1 MVNRSSPRRLRSRNR
16 CCARA
21 TPPGAVVVPSRPRPS
36 LWMPAPARCL
46 RTRIADGMAR
56 ARGPPV
62 PPPPRRGS
70 PRPVARPHA
79 PRSRPDEDWRFPDP
93 PGSGPPALPLPPRR
107 VIVPEPTPRS
117 PPLPP
122 GGAGGSRLLQARR
135 ATSGS
140 RGGRER
146 WRAPVTKCRGPS
158 YGTLAIL
165 PRHSVMISTP
175 FPGWRFGGP
184 RARPGHVGAHLARIG
199 SVSRRLPASGRVSR
213 HSRPPDCSGSVA
225 PMKSVRAAQPAH
237 HLREAGSGWEDA
249 QHRLPLLVPKA
260 RGFRVASP
268 LPSPRPCSTPS
279 APMPGARR
287 RLTAIPSPHHPRPRR
302 RGRREPSS
310 HRPQGRGRP
319 RRDRAAHA

>member
-1 MVNRSSPRRLRSRNR
+1 LFRSRHR
-16 CCARA
+16 EALPCR
-21 TPPGAVVVPSRPRPS
+21 PAV
-36 LWMPAPARCL
+36 PAALACFKPAGR
-46 RTRIADGMAR
+46 
-56 ARGPPV
+56 PPV
-62 PPPPRRGS
+62 HGES
-70 PRPVARPHA
+70 AN
-79 PRSRPDEDWRFPDP
+79 
-93 PGSGPPALPLPPRR
+93 
-107 VIVPEPTPRS
+107 
-117 PPLPP
+117 
-122 GGAGGSRLLQARR
+122 GG
-135 ATSGS
+135 
-140 RGGRER
+140 
-146 WRAPVTKCRGPS
+146 APVTKCRGPS
-158 YGTLAIL
+158 YGT
-165 PRHSVMISTP
+165 
-175 FPGWRFGGP
+175 FGGP

-260 RGFRVASP
+260 RGFRVALP

>member
-1 MVNRSSPRRLRSRNR
+1 MSG
-16 CCARA
+16 ARA
-21 TPPGAVVVPSRPRPS
+21 TLA
-36 LWMPAPARCL
+36 
-46 RTRIADGMAR
+46 
-56 ARGPPV
+56 
-62 PPPPRRGS
+62 PPPRPRGS

-79 PRSRPDEDWRFPDP
+79 LRSPPGAGWRWPGR
-93 PGSGPPALPLPPRR
+93 PGSGPRARPWPPRR
-107 VIVPEPTPRS
+107 VIVPKPTPRS

-122 GGAGGSRLLQARR
+122 GGAGGVRLLQARR

-140 RGGRER
+140 RRRQER
-146 WRAPVTKCRGPS
+146 RRAPVTKCRAPS

-213 HSRPPDCSGSVA
+213 YSRPPDYSGAVA

-302 RGRREPSS
+302 RGRREPCS

>member
-1 MVNRSSPRRLRSRNR
+1 MVNRSSPRPLRSRRR
-16 CCARA
+16 CCAGATLTPAVADHSPPLWTKRTGCPLGRRLRHGCRA
-21 TPPGAVVVPSRPRPS
+21 PR
-36 LWMPAPARCL
+36 
-46 RTRIADGMAR
+46 
-56 ARGPPV
+56 V
-62 PPPPRRGS
+62 PPPRRRGS
-70 PRPVARPHA
+70 PRTASRPRARPSL
-79 PRSRPDEDWRFPDP
+79 PGEGWRWPGR
-93 PGSGPPALPLPPRR
+93 PGSGPHAPPSPPRR
-107 VIVPEPTPRS
+107 AIVPEPTPRS
-117 PPLPP
+117 PPPPP
-122 GGAGGSRLLQARR
+122 GAAGGARLLQARGLPF
-135 ATSGS
+135 GS
-140 RGGRER
+140 RNNT
-146 WRAPVTKCRGPS
+146 ALLTKCREPPN
-158 YGTLAIL
+158 GTLAIL

-213 HSRPPDCSGSVA
+213 HSRPPDHSGSVA

-302 RGRREPSS
+302 RGRREPCS
-310 HRPQGRGRP
+310 HRPKGRGRP